1 VTVGVNEYVS
11 EAVPDIPLLRVDRA
25 GEARHLDRLND
36 VRRRRDGHE
45 VTLALR
51 SLEQAAKDS
60 RNLMPPLLEAVKA
73 YATLGEM
80 MGVFRDVFG
89 EYQPSWG
96 Y

>member
-1 VTVGVNEYVS
+1 M
-11 EAVPDIPLLRVDRA
+11 
-25 GEARHLDRLND
+25 
-36 VRRRRDGHE
+36 RRRRDGRQAS
-45 VTLALR
+45 LALR
-51 SLEQAAKDS
+51 SLEQAARES

>member
-1 VTVGVNEYVS
+1 MTVGVNEYVS
-11 EAVPDIPLLRVDRA
+11 AEAPDIPLLRVDRA
-25 GEARHLDRLND
+25 GEVRHLDRLND
-36 VRRRRDGHE
+36 VRRRRDGHA
-45 VTLALR
+45 VALALR

-73 YATLGEM
+73 YATLGEL